1 MSLSWLVSPKLH
13 KTTNGYFINH
23 ENIKIRDDQYFI
35 ILQVRHQKR
44 LQKMIT
50 QNTSKRNSQMLMS
63 DLEYSLLVVYFALAT
78 MRELITSR
86 ITNRPI
92 LNDYQIWEQI
102 IFNDLWQLGLVSAA
116 FSYNLSQILFEPLF
130 VQRNQV
136 ISDLSEKYNF
146 SVFDFALAKKE
157 ARLKQLRTE
166 LTSDSSNAA
175 HF

>member
-1 MSLSWLVSPKLH
+1 MSLSWLVSPQLH

-23 ENIKIRDDQYFI
+23 DNIMLAGPQDKRRLIFYYIVSQTPEKITKED
-35 ILQVRHQKR
+35 HQKYIKEKFIDVDVR
-44 LQKMIT
+44 SGIFSFGGIFL
-50 QNTSKRNSQMLMS
+50 S
-63 DLEYSLLVVYFALAT
+63 LAT
-78 MRELITSR
+78 MREQQLITSR

-92 LNDYQIWEQI
+92 
-102 IFNDLWQLGLVSAA
+102 FNGLLILGVGLIAAA

-157 ARLKQLRTE
+157 ARLKQLRAE